1 MIHKKRIVLA
11 AALAAVFSSSA
22 FAVINIGVPATTAG
36 AAGTTVSVP
45 VRVVRGAADAA
56 SFAAS
61 SYRIQI
67 PASQVSA
74 APTFTPAAAP
84 PWTGANITGCTFT
97 VQGANQEASCG
108 FATAGPFSN
117 PVIAAGTY
125 QIGTISVP
133 LTAGA
138 TFPVAITAI
147 VDECADQAGNKL
159 PAGSCAPTSGTITA
173 APPNTWTAAA
183 GPLNVGSA
191 PAGGNVSANQ
201 VINANAGNT
210 AAGSLASCTF
220 AGANAASF
228 SSTATFPLTL
238 AQTGATN
245 LPIRFAPPGGAAVG
259 AQTATVTC
267 TGGAGTTLAGF
278 PVTLNGTVI
287 AGNSVGVTPAAI
299 PFGNSNVGVS
309 TATQNVILTAPAAN
323 TAAVQVSCT
332 IGGTNPGDFAFFPAF
347 ASTSVAA
354 GATVNVPVRFTPAA
368 AGARAATVLCTTSTA
383 GASIT
388 GTAPALTGTGV
399 VPPTSVA
406 ATTASGTTIALPG
419 QFVGVTPGS
428 ATASFTATGGPATLN
443 CAVTNT
449 GAAAFAVAPAA
460 LALVAGTPGSVTI
473 THPATVAGT
482 FAGTLTC
489 TPVAPATGGPFTYP
503 LTFTVAVAAPQIAV
517 PTLGNFGLL
526 LLIAGFLGL
535 GVFLVNRR

>member
-245 LPIRFAPPGGAAVG
+245 LPIRFAPPGGAPVG

-287 AGNSVGVTPAAI
+287 AGNSVAVGPATLTFPATAVG
-299 PFGNSNVGVS
+299 GNS
-309 TATQNVILTAPAAN
+309 ATQNVTLTAPAGN
-323 TAAVQVSCT
+323 TAAVQINACT
-332 IGGTNPGDFAFFPAF
+332 IGGANAAAFNFSPAF
-347 ASTSVAA
+347 AGVSVAA
-354 GATVNVPVRFTPAA
+354 GATVNVPVRFSPT
-368 AGARAATVLCTTSTA
+368 AATPSPQTASVTCTTSTA
-383 GASIT
+383 GATVT
-388 GTAPALTGTGV
+388 GTSALSGTIAPATV
-399 VPPTSVA
+399 S

-428 ATASFTATGGPATLN
+428 ATAQFTATGGPATLN

-449 GAAAFAVAPAA
+449 GTAAFAVAPAA

-489 TPVAPATGGPFTYP
+489 TPAAPAAGGPFTYP